1 MCGSRNKHGD
11 TDAQLLKY
19 SVGAFHNMKLKAF
32 KSDLLFITQWPAT
45 VPKGLSYYFC
55 MMIEGSG
62 SIPLTSESGSGSKF
76 FWGLPDPDPLVRGMD
91 PDPDPD
97 PSIIMQK

>member
-1 MCGSRNKHGD
+1 
-11 TDAQLLKY
+11 
-19 SVGAFHNMKLKAF
+19 MKLKAF

-45 VPKGLSYYFC
+45 VAKGLSYYFC

-62 SIPLTSESGSGSKF
+62 SIPLTSESGSTF
-76 FWGLPDPDPLVRGMD
+76 FLGLPNPDPLVRGMD